1 MGLFSWFKKGGGAR
15 DEGAA
20 RVPEPETPRETVDEL
35 AEALASPDGA
45 ARVDAAR
52 VLVDRWR
59 AGDGQAA
66 AAIAVRVEEL
76 LEDPEPQ
83 VRISALGAVRMMRK
97 PENLAKHA
105 SAVLAL
111 LSDPVAQVRTA
122 AVWAAARLPGPAARH
137 QVSALLASGEEPMRF
152 AAACALSDQGD
163 SAALAQLVVALRE
176 DYRRQ
181 EALSALMSLGDPAA
195 VPGIAELF
203 EDESLGE
210 FDRTLA
216 AAALARLGDARGS
229 AHLVERVASGGDDR
243 PIAAEWAGRLRI
255 AEAVPA
261 LEELAGADGEPA
273 RGAALR
279 ALGRLGASGVEQ
291 RLLAIATSAD
301 EPEDLRMDAA
311 EGLAEIGSPAAIAAL
326 HALADEPGELGPLS
340 KELLAEIAQN
350 QAEAQASTANA
361 TSTSTT
367 TSTSNPSS
375 TSTPSS
381 T

>member
-1 MGLFSWFKKGGGAR
+1 MGLFSWLAKGSRQSAPGA
-15 DEGAA
+15 DE
-20 RVPEPETPRETVDEL
+20 PEPSGDTVDEL
-35 AEALASPDGA
+35 AEQLGSSNGA

-52 VLVDRWR
+52 ALLEHWRTGDVKAAETIVDRLP
-59 AGDGQAA
+59 A
-66 AAIAVRVEEL
+66 L
-76 LEDPEPQ
+76 FEDNEPQ
-83 VRISALGAVRMMRK
+83 ARVAALGAVRMMRK
-97 PENLAKHA
+97 TENLEKHA

-111 LSDPVAQVRTA
+111 LADRVAQVRTA

-137 QVSALLASGEEPMRF
+137 QVRALLDSDEEPMRF
-152 AAACALSDQGD
+152 AAACALSDQAD
-163 SAALAQLVVALRE
+163 AAALPQLVAALRE

-210 FDRTLA
+210 LDRTLA
-216 AAALARLGDARGS
+216 AAALARLGDARG
-229 AHLVERVASGGDDR
+229 ATHLVERVASDGDDR

-255 AEAVPA
+255 AEAIPP
-261 LEELAGADGEPA
+261 LEEPAAADGEPA
-273 RGAALR
+273 RGAALP
-279 ALGRLGASGVEQ
+279 ALGRLGATGVEQ

-311 EGLAEIGSPAAIAAL
+311 EGLAEIGSPAATAAL

-350 QAEAQASTANA
+350 QAEAQ
-361 TSTSTT
+361 
-367 TSTSNPSS
+367 
-375 TSTPSS
+375 
-381 T
+381 